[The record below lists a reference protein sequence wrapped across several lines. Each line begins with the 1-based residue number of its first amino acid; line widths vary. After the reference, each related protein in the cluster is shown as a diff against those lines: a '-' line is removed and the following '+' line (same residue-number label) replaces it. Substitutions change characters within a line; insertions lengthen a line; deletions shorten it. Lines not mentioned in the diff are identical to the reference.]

1 MFVLFINSFC
11 VVLPEEDAKD
21 FIMFLCIANLL
32 PQYNFISTEKE
43 RGKYINNNKK
53 KPKKKLGNYCKSS
66 QLCHDM
72 NNVCCVGCSLND

>member
-11 VVLPEEDAKD
+11 VVLLPEEDAKD

-32 PQYNFISTEKE
+32 PQCNFISTERE

-53 KPKKKLGNYCKSS
+53 KT
-66 QLCHDM
+66 
-72 NNVCCVGCSLND
+72 